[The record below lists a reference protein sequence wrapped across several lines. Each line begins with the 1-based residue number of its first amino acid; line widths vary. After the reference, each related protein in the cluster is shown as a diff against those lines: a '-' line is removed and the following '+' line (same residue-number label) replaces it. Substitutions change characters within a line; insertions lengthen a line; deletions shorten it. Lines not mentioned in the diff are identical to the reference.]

1 MDSKKPTYQPV
12 VLEHTENL
20 IKGLEEA
27 EFFKDYE
34 IEDLTYAKSYLN
46 ELFTEKF
53 IKGQLDIGEDSPP
66 LFDESEFE
74 KMLREIAAG
83 SVLYDLK
90 KMGYIDSYEDN
101 TTEEMFF
108 LTKKGKKYMNNNE

>member
-1 MDSKKPTYQPV
+1 MDAKQPTYQPI

-20 IKGLEEA
+20 LKGLEEA
-27 EFFKDYE
+27 EFFVDYE
-34 IEDLTYAKSYLN
+34 IGDLTFARNYLN
-46 ELFTEKF
+46 DLFTEKF
-53 IKGQLDIGEDSPP
+53 IKGELDIEEDSRP
-66 LFDESEFE
+66 LFDEPEFE

-108 LTKKGKKYMNNNE
+108 LTKKGKKYLDTEE